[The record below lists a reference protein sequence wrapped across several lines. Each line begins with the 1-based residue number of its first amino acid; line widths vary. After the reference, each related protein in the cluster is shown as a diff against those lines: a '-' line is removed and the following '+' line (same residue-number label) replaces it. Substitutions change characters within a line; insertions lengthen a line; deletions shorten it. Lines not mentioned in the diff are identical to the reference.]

1 MITFRDLIHGFET
14 LSLRGVPVIAH
25 ASFKSLGAVQGGPRA
40 VLDALITT
48 TGALMMPAFTY
59 ETMVY
64 PPLGPDRNGVDY
76 KAEHARRAGATSL
89 LPVYFRADLPVDREI
104 GSLPELLRRRPEAR
118 RSLHPILSFVGV
130 NAEQALAY
138 QSMENPLGPIGAL
151 AERGGYVLLIGVS
164 QRANTSVHYAEKL
177 AGRPQFLRW
186 AATPRRVVR
195 CPNFPGDSF
204 GFDELAPRLKPYTR
218 AVAIGNARM
227 EAIPLQ
233 AMFNVVQTMI
243 EKNPLALLCQR
254 TDCRRCKSVREMVGQ
269 TEETRSAAAGGT
281 TRSAPQGFTQP
292 GPTHR

>member
-1 MITFRDLIHGFET
+1 MITFRDLVHGFDA
-14 LSLRGVPVIAH
+14 LSLRGAPVIAH

-40 VLDALITT
+40 ALDALIES
-48 TGALMMPAFTY
+48 TGALVMPAFTY

-76 KAEHARRAGATSL
+76 KAEHARRAGATGL
-89 LPVYFRADLPVDREI
+89 QPVYFRADLPVDREI
-104 GSLPELLRRRPEAR
+104 GCLPELLRRRPEAR

-138 QSMENPLGPIGAL
+138 QSMENPFGPIGAL
-151 AERGGYVLLIGVS
+151 AAQGGYVLLIGVS
-164 QRANTSVHYAEKL
+164 QRSNTSVHYAERL

-218 AVAIGNARM
+218 AVAIGNARV
-227 EAIPLQ
+227 EAIPLK
-233 AMFNVVQTMI
+233 AMFNVVQIMI

-269 TEETRSAAAGGT
+269 TEASAAEGT
-281 TRSAPQGFTQP
+281 TRTIQTGFTQP
-292 GPTHR
+292 GSTRR